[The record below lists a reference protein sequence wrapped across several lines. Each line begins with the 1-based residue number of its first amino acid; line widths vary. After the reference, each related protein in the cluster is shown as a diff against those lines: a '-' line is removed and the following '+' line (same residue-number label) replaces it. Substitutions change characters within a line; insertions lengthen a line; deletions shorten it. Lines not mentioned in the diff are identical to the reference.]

1 MTQTVRTRLRTGQCF
16 SQMPPG
22 RSVINGLRACLKMAA
37 SASLADV
44 KSVRPARRQK
54 RRRAVRLAKPAVSAD
69 QTVFSARQDAGLYG
83 RRDARRYPFKQT
95 LSGRSELGALY
106 ALVYPKRTPATTVVD
121 GEDIVRMK
129 HRGRKR

>member
-1 MTQTVRTRLRTGQCF
+1 MV
-16 SQMPPG
+16 
-22 RSVINGLRACLKMAA
+22 A

-44 KSVRPARRQK
+44 EPVRPARRQK
-54 RRRAVRLAKPAVSAD
+54 RRRAIRLVKAAVSAD
-69 QTVFSARQDAGLYG
+69 QTVFSARQDGDLYG
-83 RRDARRYPFKQT
+83 RRHACHYLFRQT